1 MLDGV
6 YISHDLNHTV
16 LSLVR
21 WILGSNSCQK
31 ETPVYE
37 TALISADRQSFSSDL
52 LNSYNIPLTI
62 PRSSAMEQPQNLRS
76 LFAEAKA
83 EKSALEARP
92 DSNTDAYRS
101 DVNATIA
108 KLEKC
113 QRLVGL
119 LSLFSSNE
127 PLEDISTTDI
137 QYSYDIPS

>member
-1 MLDGV
+1 
-6 YISHDLNHTV
+6 
-16 LSLVR
+16 
-21 WILGSNSCQK
+21 
-31 ETPVYE
+31 
-37 TALISADRQSFSSDL
+37 
-52 LNSYNIPLTI
+52 
-62 PRSSAMEQPQNLRS
+62 MEQPQNLRS

-108 KLEKC
+108 KLEEC
-113 QRLVGL
+113 QRQVGL

-137 QYSYDIPS
+137 QYSYDIPSGAA